1 MVVASTKKVLAAVK
15 RGQSRIIAN
24 LAEILPG
31 DFTRNA
37 DFSLPTERIKRAIK
51 TSAGEDRSHFVD
63 ATRLATALLGNSIG
77 ANIFLVGY
85 AYQLGALPLSAAAI
99 EKAIELNGEAVPMN
113 QAAFRWGRRAA
124 LDLQQVETLAPID
137 EARRL
142 SRSLPEMVDRR
153 VAFLTDYQNRAYA
166 QRYRIW
172 VERARAVEA
181 EKTPGKSGLAEAVA
195 RYLFKL
201 MAYKD
206 EYEVAR
212 LYTDGSF
219 LKQVANEV
227 DGENLRLEFHLAP
240 PLLARRDPQTG
251 KPKKMSFGPW
261 MLSAFRML
269 AKLKFL
275 RGTPFDPFGR
285 SAERRTERAL
295 VDEYETMLEE
305 LLAKL
310 SPENHHLAVAL
321 ASIPEKIRGFGHV
334 KTWHLQSA
342 KAEEAALLEQFRTG
356 AAPVLKAA
364 E

>member
-1 MVVASTKKVLAAVK
+1 VLAAVK
-15 RGQSRIIAN
+15 HGQSQVIAN
-24 LAEILPG
+24 LAEVLPG

-37 DFSLPTERIKRAIK
+37 DFSLPAERMKRAIK
-51 TSAGEDRSHFVD
+51 ASAGEDRSHFVD
-63 ATRLATALLGNSIG
+63 ATRLANALLGNSIG

-85 AYQLGALPLSAAAI
+85 AYQLGALPLSAEAI
-99 EKAIELNGEAVPMN
+99 EKAIELNGEAVAMN
-113 QAAFRWGRRAA
+113 QAALRWGRRAA
-124 LDLQQVETLAPID
+124 VDLQKIETLARPEASD
-137 EARRL
+137 DARRL
-142 SRSLPEMVDRR
+142 SQSLPEIIERS
-153 VAFLTDYQNRAYA
+153 VAFLTEYQNRAYA
-166 QRYRIW
+166 ERYRML

-181 EKTPGKSGLAEAVA
+181 EKAPGKSGLAEAVA

-219 LKQVANEV
+219 LAQVKNEV
-227 DGENLRLEFHLAP
+227 DGDNLRLEFQLAP

-251 KPKKMSFGPW
+251 KPRKMTFGPW
-261 MLSAFRML
+261 MLSAFKVL

-285 SAERRTERAL
+285 LAERRTERAL
-295 VDEYETMLEE
+295 IREYETMLEE

-310 SPENHHLAVAL
+310 SPHNHHLAAAL

-334 KTWHLQSA
+334 KAWHLQSA
-342 KAEEAALLEQFRTG
+342 KAEEAALLEQFRAG
-356 AAPVLKAA
+356 PAPVLKAA

>member
-1 MVVASTKKVLAAVK
+1 VLAAVK
-15 RGQSRIIAN
+15 RSQSRVIAN
-24 LAEILPG
+24 LAEVLPG

-37 DFSLPTERIKRAIK
+37 DFFLPAERMKRAIR

-63 ATRLATALLGNSIG
+63 ATRLANALLGNSIG

-99 EKAIELNGEAVPMN
+99 EKAIELNGEAVAMN

-124 LDLQQVETLAPID
+124 IDLQQVEKLARP
-137 EARRL
+137 EAEADDRRL
-142 SRSLPEMVDRR
+142 SQSLPELVERR
-153 VAFLTDYQNRAYA
+153 FAFLTAYQNRAYA
-166 QRYRIW
+166 ERYRRW
-172 VERARAVEA
+172 VERVEA
-181 EKTPGKSGLAEAVA
+181 AEAQKTPGKSGLAEAVA

-219 LKQVANEV
+219 RKQVANEV
-227 DGENLRLEFHLAP
+227 AGENLRFEFHLAP
-240 PLLARRDPQTG
+240 PLLARRDPETG

-261 MLSAFRML
+261 LLSAFKVL

-285 SAERRTERAL
+285 SAERRTERTL
-295 VDEYETMLEE
+295 IRDYEQLLEE

-310 SPENHHLAVAL
+310 APENHHLAVGL

-334 KTWHLQSA
+334 KAWHLQRA

-356 AAPVLKAA
+356 AGPVLKAA